1 MATAIN
7 ESVNVLNA
15 GAVAE
20 TDISKNDLDY
30 LKAIQ
35 NHSMMG
41 GAMVTMEEM
50 MLMFT
55 ELAQGKFKQMQDKTS
70 VGRDATDMANRVEGI
85 IAKLASGKD
94 VGELP
99 PDVIEYMD
107 KNNVQIGGVSIKEYL
122 KANGHEPVMTPES
135 EKIQQGIDY
144 LNELL
149 SGAKGGTV
157 TVGHVTNVLNLLT
170 NLEKAGILIDGKKSL
185 DFFSSILV
193 NNGIGKGY
201 DISVANINKIKA
213 CVNDNFTPK
222 LAFKEVKLDKFQ
234 LEEIKGALES
244 TATRATD
251 FVQSSQ
257 LKLQQLM
264 QSFNTAVAM
273 ANAVQS
279 MNGESTKSIAQS
291 IR

>member
-1 MATAIN
+1 MSTAIN

-15 GAVAE
+15 GEVAE

-30 LKAIQ
+30 LKAMK

-70 VGRDATDMANRVEGI
+70 VGRDATDLANRVEGI
-85 IAKLASGKD
+85 IAKLKDGKD

-99 PDVIEYMD
+99 QDVIDYM
-107 KNNVQIGGVSIKEYL
+107 KNNNVLVGGKPIEEYL
-122 KANGHEPVMTPES
+122 KSNGHTDAEWNLLYWKDTERLAPEHRNDPERVKREISAYTKAVKAEGGDPES
-135 EKIQQGIDY
+135 LYKKNGV
-144 LNELL
+144 NL
-149 SGAKGGTV
+149 S
-157 TVGHVTNVLNLLT
+157 
-170 NLEKAGILIDGKKSL
+170 KA
-185 DFFSSILV
+185 
-193 NNGIGKGY
+193 
-201 DISVANINKIKA
+201 
-213 CVNDNFTPK
+213 
-222 LAFKEVKLDKFQ
+222 E
-234 LEEIKGALES
+234 LEEVKGALES

>member
-1 MATAIN
+1 MTTITN
-7 ESVNVLNA
+7 ENISAFSA
-15 GAVAE
+15 GEVPDSNNE
-20 TDISKNDLDY
+20 KNDLDY
-30 LKAIQ
+30 LKAMK

-55 ELAQGKFKQMQDKTS
+55 ELAQGKFKQMQDKTA
-70 VGRDATDMANRVEGI
+70 VGRDATDLANRVEGI
-85 IAKLASGKD
+85 VAKLASGED
-94 VGELP
+94 VGKLP
-99 PDVIEYMD
+99 QDVIDYMK
-107 KNNVQIGGVSIKEYL
+107 KNNILVAGKNIDEYL
-122 KANGHEPVMTPES
+122 KANEISPELTEES
-135 EKIQQGIDY
+135 KKIQEQIDF
-144 LNELL
+144 LNKLL
-149 SGAKGGTV
+149 ARNKGGTIS
-157 TVGHVTNVLNLLT
+157 GKDLT
-170 NLEKAGILIDGKKSL
+170 DIYTALSYLEGKGVKFEGKDANTYAL
-185 DFFSSILV
+185 SILKYDKTTQSYSV
-193 NNGIGKGY
+193 N
-201 DISVANINKIKA
+201 SANIQKIRTA
-213 CVNDNFTPK
+213 LTDTFPPK
-222 LAFKEVKLDKFQ
+222 YEDPKLDKAA

>member
-1 MATAIN
+1 LVGGREIPPAIKTLKRN
-7 ESVNVLNA
+7 YHYDHHHQRFSA
-15 GAVAE
+15 GEVPQSNDE
-20 TDISKNDLDY
+20 KNDLDY
-30 LKAIQ
+30 LKAMK

-55 ELAQGKFKQMQDKTS
+55 ELAQGKFKQMQDKTA
-70 VGRDATDMANRVEGI
+70 VGRDATDLANRVEGI
-85 IAKLASGKD
+85 IAKLGDDKSTAVLPKD
-94 VGELP
+94 VI
-99 PDVIEYMD
+99 DYME
-107 KNNVQIGGVSIKEYL
+107 KNNIQIAGKSVKEYL
-122 KANGHEPVMTPES
+122 ASAG
-135 EKIQQGIDY
+135 G
-144 LNELL
+144 
-149 SGAKGGTV
+149 SGAK
-157 TVGHVTNVLNLLT
+157 
-170 NLEKAGILIDGKKSL
+170 
-185 DFFSSILV
+185 
-193 NNGIGKGY
+193 
-201 DISVANINKIKA
+201 
-213 CVNDNFTPK
+213 
-222 LAFKEVKLDKFQ
+222 LDKAQ
-234 LEEIKGALES
+234 LEEFKGALES

>member
-1 MATAIN
+1 LAEGKFHQRLKHLKGITIMTTITN
-7 ESVNVLNA
+7 ENISAFSA
-15 GAVAE
+15 GEVPQSNDE
-20 TDISKNDLDY
+20 KNDLDY
-30 LKAIQ
+30 LKAMK

-55 ELAQGKFKQMQDKTS
+55 ELAQGKFKQMQDKTA
-70 VGRDATDMANRVEGI
+70 VGRDATDLANRVEGI
-85 IAKLASGKD
+85 IAKLGDDKSTAVLPKD
-94 VGELP
+94 VI
-99 PDVIEYMD
+99 DYME
-107 KNNVQIGGVSIKEYL
+107 KNNIQIAGKSVKEYL
-122 KANGHEPVMTPES
+122 ASAG
-135 EKIQQGIDY
+135 G
-144 LNELL
+144 
-149 SGAKGGTV
+149 SGAK
-157 TVGHVTNVLNLLT
+157 
-170 NLEKAGILIDGKKSL
+170 
-185 DFFSSILV
+185 
-193 NNGIGKGY
+193 
-201 DISVANINKIKA
+201 
-213 CVNDNFTPK
+213 
-222 LAFKEVKLDKFQ
+222 LDKAQ
-234 LEEIKGALES
+234 LEEFKGALES

>member
-1 MATAIN
+1 MTNAIN
-7 ESVNVLNA
+7 EKVNVLTDA
-15 GAVAE
+15 SVPE

-30 LKAIQ
+30 LKAMK

-70 VGRDATDMANRVEGI
+70 VGRDATDLANRVEGI
-85 IAKLASGKD
+85 IAKLKDGKA
-94 VGELP
+94 VESLP
-99 PDVIEYMD
+99 LDVIEYMK
-107 KNNVQIGGVSIKEYL
+107 KNNVLVGGKSIDDYLIGVSGDKNLIIDIKGIEGSVKYREHIISEN
-122 KANGHEPVMTPES
+122 KHSP
-135 EKIQQGIDY
+135 EKIEEY
-144 LNELL
+144 KKEL
-149 SGAKGGTV
+149 A
-157 TVGHVTNVLNLLT
+157 
-170 NLEKAGILIDGKKSL
+170 EWKSKL
-185 DFFSSILV
+185 
-193 NNGIGKGY
+193 Y
-201 DISVANINKIKA
+201 DKYS
-213 CVNDNFTPK
+213 
-222 LAFKEVKLDKFQ
+222 EVKLDKHE

>member
-1 MATAIN
+1 LAEGKFHQRLKHLKGITIMTTITN
-7 ESVNVLNA
+7 ENISAFSA
-15 GAVAE
+15 GEVPQSNNE
-20 TDISKNDLDY
+20 KNDLDY
-30 LKAIQ
+30 LKAMK

-55 ELAQGKFKQMQDKTS
+55 ELAQGKFKQMQDKTA
-70 VGRDATDMANRVEGI
+70 VGRDATDLANRVEGI
-85 IAKLASGKD
+85 IAKLGDDKSTAVLPKD
-94 VGELP
+94 VI
-99 PDVIEYMD
+99 DYME
-107 KNNVQIGGVSIKEYL
+107 KNNIQIAGKSVKEYL
-122 KANGHEPVMTPES
+122 ASAG
-135 EKIQQGIDY
+135 G
-144 LNELL
+144 
-149 SGAKGGTV
+149 SGAK
-157 TVGHVTNVLNLLT
+157 
-170 NLEKAGILIDGKKSL
+170 
-185 DFFSSILV
+185 
-193 NNGIGKGY
+193 
-201 DISVANINKIKA
+201 
-213 CVNDNFTPK
+213 
-222 LAFKEVKLDKFQ
+222 LDKAQ
-234 LEEIKGALES
+234 LEEFKGALES

>member
-1 MATAIN
+1 MSNIN
-7 ESVNVLNA
+7 NENVSVLADV
-15 GAVAE
+15 AVAE

-85 IAKLASGKD
+85 IAKLKNGDA
-94 VGELP
+94 VVQLP
-99 PDVIEYMD
+99 SDVIAYMK
-107 KNNVQIGGVSIKEYL
+107 KNNIQIGGKSVDDYLYNATTVGSTKINIIVAQNAVKSAVAKLENAKTPEDIANAKTGL
-122 KANGHEPVMTPES
+122 KAAEAGLIS
-135 EKIQQGIDY
+135 A
-144 LNELL
+144 L
-149 SGAKGGTV
+149 SKV
-157 TVGHVTNVLNLLT
+157 NFN
-170 NLEKAGILIDGKKSL
+170 KA
-185 DFFSSILV
+185 
-193 NNGIGKGY
+193 
-201 DISVANINKIKA
+201 
-213 CVNDNFTPK
+213 
-222 LAFKEVKLDKFQ
+222 E
-234 LEEIKGALES
+234 LEEVKGALES

>member
-1 MATAIN
+1 MGWRKGNSVTGLKHLKGITIMTTITN
-7 ESVNVLNA
+7 ENISAFSA
-15 GAVAE
+15 GEVPDSNNE
-20 TDISKNDLDY
+20 KNDLDY
-30 LKAIQ
+30 LKAMK

-55 ELAQGKFKQMQDKTS
+55 ELAQGKFKQMQDKTA
-70 VGRDATDMANRVEGI
+70 VGRDATDLANRVEGI
-85 IAKLASGKD
+85 IAKLKD
-94 VGELP
+94 GDSMDHLP
-99 PDVIEYMD
+99 KDVIEYMQ
-107 KNNVQIGGVSIKEYL
+107 KNNILVGGKSIDEYMKSISWHANLQGNVTERQKEVGVC
-122 KANGHEPVMTPES
+122 KANV
-135 EKIQQGIDY
+135 
-144 LNELL
+144 
-149 SGAKGGTV
+149 AK
-157 TVGHVTNVLNLLT
+157 
-170 NLEKAGILIDGKKSL
+170 AS
-185 DFFSSILV
+185 
-193 NNGIGKGY
+193 
-201 DISVANINKIKA
+201 
-213 CVNDNFTPK
+213 TPK
-222 LAFKEVKLDKFQ
+222 ELEAAEKQ
-234 LEEIKGALES
+234 LEAAQKRLNAIQLLKSELEEVKGALES

>member
-1 MATAIN
+1 MTTITN
-7 ESVNVLNA
+7 ENISAFSA
-15 GAVAE
+15 GEVPE
-20 TDISKNDLDY
+20 SNNEKNDLDY
-30 LKAIQ
+30 LKAMK

-55 ELAQGKFKQMQDKTS
+55 ELAQGKFKQMQDKTA

-85 IAKLASGKD
+85 IAKVEGDKNGKIPAD
-94 VGELP
+94 VL
-99 PDVIEYMD
+99 EYMD
-107 KNNVQIGGVSIKEYL
+107 KNNILIAGKSVKDYVLAATSIPAKKTEINN
-122 KANGHEPVMTPES
+122 A
-135 EKIQQGIDY
+135 QGKV
-144 LNELL
+144 NT
-149 SGAKGGTV
+149 A
-157 TVGHVTNVLNLLT
+157 
-170 NLEKAGILIDGKKSL
+170 EKALANAKTPAEVEKATSELKSAKKDL
-185 DFFSSILV
+185 YEALTKVEFT
-193 NNGIGKGY
+193 
-201 DISVANINKIKA
+201 KA
-213 CVNDNFTPK
+213 
-222 LAFKEVKLDKFQ
+222 EM
-234 LEEIKGALES
+234 EEIKGALES

>member
-1 MATAIN
+1 MSNIITQNATPV
-7 ESVNVLNA
+7 SDVSTP
-15 GAVAE
+15 E
-20 TDISKNDLDY
+20 TEISKNDLDY
-30 LKAIQ
+30 LKAMK

-85 IAKLASGKD
+85 IANLKDGKEVVKLPS
-94 VGELP
+94 
-99 PDVIEYMD
+99 DVIAYMK
-107 KNNVQIGGVSIKEYL
+107 KNNILIGGKSVDDYLLNATTISSTKNNITSAQNGVKSAVAKLENAKTPEDIAKAQTEL
-122 KANGHEPVMTPES
+122 KAAEGKLITA
-135 EKIQQGIDY
+135 
-144 LNELL
+144 L
-149 SGAKGGTV
+149 SSV
-157 TVGHVTNVLNLLT
+157 NFN
-170 NLEKAGILIDGKKSL
+170 KA
-185 DFFSSILV
+185 
-193 NNGIGKGY
+193 
-201 DISVANINKIKA
+201 
-213 CVNDNFTPK
+213 
-222 LAFKEVKLDKFQ
+222 E
-234 LEEIKGALES
+234 LEEVKGALES

>member
-1 MATAIN
+1 MSNISN
-7 ESVNVLNA
+7 ENVSVLA
-15 GAVAE
+15 DAAVPE

-30 LKAIQ
+30 LKAMK

-85 IAKLASGKD
+85 IAKLKDGKE
-94 VGELP
+94 VVKLP
-99 PDVIEYMD
+99 SDVIEYMK
-107 KNNVQIGGVSIKEYL
+107 KNNILIGGKSID
-122 KANGHEPVMTPES
+122 
-135 EKIQQGIDY
+135 DY
-144 LNELL
+144 LHNAGTQAMQGSIDTARQEVSSAKLKLETAPANQIDAAKKELKNAEDKL
-149 SGAKGGTV
+149 LTAL
-157 TVGHVTNVLNLLT
+157 TNVFCG
-170 NLEKAGILIDGKKSL
+170 KA
-185 DFFSSILV
+185 
-193 NNGIGKGY
+193 
-201 DISVANINKIKA
+201 
-213 CVNDNFTPK
+213 
-222 LAFKEVKLDKFQ
+222 E
-234 LEEIKGALES
+234 LEEVKGALES

>member
-1 MATAIN
+1 LAEGKFHQRLKHLKGITIMNTITN
-7 ESVNVLNA
+7 ENISAFRA
-15 GAVAE
+15 GEVPQSNDE
-20 TDISKNDLDY
+20 KNDLDY
-30 LKAIQ
+30 LKAMK

-55 ELAQGKFKQMQDKTS
+55 ELAQGKFKQMQDKTA
-70 VGRDATDMANRVEGI
+70 VGRDATDLANRVEGI
-85 IAKLASGKD
+85 IAKLGDDKSTAVLPKD
-94 VGELP
+94 VI
-99 PDVIEYMD
+99 DYME
-107 KNNVQIGGVSIKEYL
+107 KNNIQIAGKSVKEYL
-122 KANGHEPVMTPES
+122 ASAG
-135 EKIQQGIDY
+135 G
-144 LNELL
+144 
-149 SGAKGGTV
+149 SGAK
-157 TVGHVTNVLNLLT
+157 
-170 NLEKAGILIDGKKSL
+170 
-185 DFFSSILV
+185 
-193 NNGIGKGY
+193 
-201 DISVANINKIKA
+201 
-213 CVNDNFTPK
+213 
-222 LAFKEVKLDKFQ
+222 LDKAQ
-234 LEEIKGALES
+234 LEEFKGALES